1 MYKKIIGVL
10 AVLAV
15 CMVSNVQA
23 EMNGQ
28 NRPTY
33 TIAVAFAD
41 RILRVYD
48 PVGNELFS
56 CKVAVP
62 RAPMRL
68 PIKGKVVAIERDPWW
83 TPLPGVREYVLD
95 TEGKMLPETVPPGP
109 DNPMGPVKF
118 TLSFTASD
126 TAPVSSLHGTNHPE
140 FIGKRATSG
149 CIHLRNERVL
159 ALADVIEPLFRAGSE
174 IRVVYTMTL
183 KGEWVAV
190 ASQ

>member
-1 MYKKIIGVL
+1 MDKRIIGVL
-10 AVLAV
+10 VVLAV

-23 EMNGQ
+23 ETNGQ
-28 NRPTY
+28 KRPVH
-33 TIAVAFAD
+33 TIAIAFAD
-41 RILRVYD
+41 RMLRVYD

-95 TEGKMLPETVPPGP
+95 TEGRMLPETVPPGP
-109 DNPMGPVKF
+109 DNPMGSVRF
-118 TLSFTASD
+118 ALAFD
-126 TAPVSSLHGTNHPE
+126 APDAARVSNLHGTNHPE
-140 FIGKRATSG
+140 LIGKRATSG
-149 CIHLRNERVL
+149 CIHLRNERIL

-174 IRVVYTMTL
+174 IRVVYTITL